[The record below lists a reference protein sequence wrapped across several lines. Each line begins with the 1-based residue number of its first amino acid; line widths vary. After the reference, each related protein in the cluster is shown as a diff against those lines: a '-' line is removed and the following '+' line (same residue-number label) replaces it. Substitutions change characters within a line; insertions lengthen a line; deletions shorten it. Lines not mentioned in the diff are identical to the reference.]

1 MLTKLAL
8 ILTALSAAATTALA
22 KEETIKNI
30 VVFGDSYSDVGNH
43 QRLTNGPVWSE
54 HLAVGW
60 NASLYS
66 FAFSGAVC
74 NNDMYSNDNFIPSI
88 TDQVEMFYSQKSL
101 RALDMEETAIIFWI
115 GVNDVF
121 KMFEKNG
128 NDDTAAL
135 EQDYQRVVDC
145 IGTNIV
151 SLWLSALRL
160 HEMTNTHTC
169 PEKYPQTICIQQI
182 HCVWCTTPRAH
193 AIVRQHRRSIE

>member
-1 MLTKLAL
+1 MLTKLV
-8 ILTALSAAATTALA
+8 LTLTVLSAAAAATLA

-74 NNDMYSNDNFIPSI
+74 NNDMYPNDSNFIPSI
-88 TDQVEMFYSQKSL
+88 TDQVEMFYNQKNL
-101 RALDMEETAIIFWI
+101 RELDMEETAIIFWV

-128 NDDTAAL
+128 NDNTAAM

-151 SLWLSALRL
+151 S
-160 HEMTNTHTC
+160 
-169 PEKYPQTICIQQI
+169 
-182 HCVWCTTPRAH
+182 V
-193 AIVRQHRRSIE
+193 